1 MNERN
6 TMRTF
11 PTPTPIAVTIA
22 AHFAAVQVVASNR
35 SDTVVDVRP
44 TDPDDRAHVEA
55 SQATRVELLGDQ
67 LRVTA
72 PKPSLM
78 ARILNS
84 PSLDILVGVPTGSA
98 LRVDLAAGNVEA
110 TGTLGPC
117 AIHTGA
123 GHIRM
128 ADTGA
133 LDARSGTG
141 DIVVGNVTGDA
152 TLETPAGHTQIAS
165 ATGDVAIKNGST
177 GPRIGTVG
185 GDLQVRAGHGRIE
198 AESVAGSVD
207 ARTAHGAVVIGVATG
222 ADVDLKTSHGDLEV
236 GIPDG
241 RAVWLDLDT
250 KYGRVVSEF
259 VPTADAPPPG
269 ELSVRIVG
277 RTSYGDI
284 RIRRIDDTPNS
295 DGTA

>member
-1 MNERN
+1 MP
-6 TMRTF
+6 TF
-11 PTPTPIAVTIA
+11 PTPTPIAVTVE
-22 AHFAAVQVVASNR
+22 AHFAEVQVVASAR
-35 SDTVVDVRP
+35 ADTVVDVRP
-44 TDPDDRAHVEA
+44 TDPDDRAHVQVAE
-55 SQATRVELLGDQ
+55 ATRVELLGDQ

-72 PKPSLM
+72 PRPSLM

-84 PSLDILVGVPTGSA
+84 PSLDITISLPSGSA
-98 LRVDLAAGNVEA
+98 VHVDLGAGNV
-110 TGTLGPC
+110 GTAGALGHCTVRTC
-117 AIHTGA
+117 AGN
-123 GHIRM
+123 IRLG
-128 ADTGA
+128 DTGS

-141 DIVVGNVTGDA
+141 DIIVGNVTGDA

-165 ATGDVAIKNGST
+165 ATGDVSIRNGST

-185 GDLQVRAGHGRIE
+185 GDLRVRAGHGRIE

-222 ADVDLKTSHGDLEV
+222 TDVDLKTSHGDLEV

-259 VPTADAPPPG
+259 VASAAAPPADGP
-269 ELSVRIVG
+269 SVRILG

-284 RIRRIDDTPNS
+284 RIRRLGETAAT
-295 DGTA
+295 DGTARP

>member
-1 MNERN
+1 
-6 TMRTF
+6 
-11 PTPTPIAVTIA
+11 
-22 AHFAAVQVVASNR
+22 
-35 SDTVVDVRP
+35 
-44 TDPDDRAHVEA
+44 
-55 SQATRVELLGDQ
+55 
-67 LRVTA
+67 
-72 PKPSLM
+72 M

-84 PSLDILVGVPTGSA
+84 PSLDIVISLPTGSA
-98 LRVDLAAGNVEA
+98 LHADLAAGNIAA

-117 AIHTGA
+117 TTRTGA
-123 GHIRM
+123 GSIRL

-141 DIVVGNVTGDA
+141 DIVVGHVSGDA
-152 TLETPAGHTQIAS
+152 TIQTPAGHTQITS
-165 ATGDVAIKNGST
+165 ATGNLAIRNGST

-198 AESVAGSVD
+198 VESVAGSVD

-222 ADVDLKTSHGDLEV
+222 ADVELKTSHGDLEL

-250 KYGRVVSEF
+250 KYGRVASEF
-259 VPTADAPPPG
+259 IPTGQEPDSAG
-269 ELSVRIVG
+269 LTVRIVG

-284 RIRRIDDTPNS
+284 RIRRIGES
-295 DGTA
+295 EHGA